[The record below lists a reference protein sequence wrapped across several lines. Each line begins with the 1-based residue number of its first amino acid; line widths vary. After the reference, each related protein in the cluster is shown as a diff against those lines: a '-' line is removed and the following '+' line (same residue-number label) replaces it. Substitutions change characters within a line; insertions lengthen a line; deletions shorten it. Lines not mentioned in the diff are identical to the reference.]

1 MEELHSTEALDRE
14 ILEDARKRA
23 DKILKAAAETIKK
36 REQEW
41 QTWLEQSRSHLKA
54 QYEERLKA
62 AEKEIMS
69 RLPLEKRRFRS
80 LRAETLL
87 KKAMD
92 TFIQGVPRSQILA
105 LLAHQLEKRL
115 APVVVSASE
124 EVLVSSVGLTQE
136 ELGMVLQK
144 SLGTLP
150 SRVVEA
156 SFARDSYPSL
166 VVEGRGWRIR
176 LSLQELVEDLLLE
189 KRAELASALLGEG
202 VLDD

>member
-41 QTWLEQSRSHLKA
+41 QTWLEQSRSRLKS

-92 TFIQGVPRSQILA
+92 TYIQGVPRPQILA
-105 LLAHQLEKRL
+105 LLAHELEKRL
-115 APVVVSASE
+115 TPLDISGSE
-124 EVLVSSVGLTQE
+124 EILVFSVGLTQE
-136 ELGMVLQK
+136 ELEMLLQK
-144 SLGTLP
+144 SLGAVAW
-150 SRVVEA
+150 RVVEG
-156 SFARDSYPSL
+156 SFTSDSYPSL
-166 VVEGRGWRIR
+166 VLESKGWRIR